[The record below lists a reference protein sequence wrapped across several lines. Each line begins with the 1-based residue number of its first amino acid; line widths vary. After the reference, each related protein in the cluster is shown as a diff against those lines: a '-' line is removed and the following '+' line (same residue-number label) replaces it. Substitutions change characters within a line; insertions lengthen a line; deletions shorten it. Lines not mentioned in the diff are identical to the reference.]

1 MSVLL
6 HLYSAS
12 LDSGFM
18 LQAYYCYRLVLQ
30 YCQGVVMKFQVTVL
44 PEASFALSRMHQVK
58 LARRAARK
66 ALRMGSTAAIVI
78 FPGPHGLR
86 VTVNC
91 QEATIVITRANEN
104 MRGVTKR
111 NYRRSA

>member
-1 MSVLL
+1 
-6 HLYSAS
+6 
-12 LDSGFM
+12 M
-18 LQAYYCYRLVLQ
+18 LQAYYCYRPVLQ